1 MNYKPTIQEKILS
14 IFTPVRCLNEQQ
26 LQQYV
31 DGNIPSFEKHLL
43 QQHLV
48 DCELCSEA
56 LEIFY
61 QKSNREKFNEIIP
74 GIRRQIH
81 KEFLQIVPVA
91 TPAVK
96 KVKTLKKEQL
106 REKLL
111 IYSWTILLAAIC
123 IGGLSFLIYHYNYT
137 NSYGN
142 GSRSLPVAAGKADS
156 SGTADNSAVPV
167 ARNTNLPAHIP
178 AHNPAALQ
186 ENGHAV
192 LSQENKIA
200 GLVTPRPKETPPH
213 HKDSI
218 QAAFIKPGTRT
229 LKKETAIAAAA
240 TVRKRLKEDSIS
252 GSVSP
257 GEGHPAAGTPLKNDT
272 DLGDGQPVRKVPVAK
287 QPAPD
292 SVENAPP
299 QTDPDEILYTSAK
312 NYLAQGNVE
321 SAMSRFKFLATNAGN
336 KYYQQAKF
344 QLALCYKAKGKTNRA
359 RKLLKEIVD
368 GNGSMKA
375 QAEAELSNLQ

>member
-1 MNYKPTIQEKILS
+1 MNYKPNIQEKILS

-31 DGNIPSFEKHLL
+31 DGNIPSIEKHLL

-61 QKSNREKFNEIIP
+61 QKSNQQKFNEIIP

-91 TPAVK
+91 IPAVK

-106 REKLL
+106 KEKLL
-111 IYSWTILLAAIC
+111 IYSWTILLAAVC

-142 GSRSLPVAAGKADS
+142 GSRGLPVTARKADS
-156 SGTADNSAVPV
+156 SGIADKPAVPV
-167 ARNTNLPAHIP
+167 TRNANPPGYIP
-178 AHNPAALQ
+178 AHNPAAQ
-186 ENGHAV
+186 TRNADSTSSRENRIEGVVTAHA
-192 LSQENKIA
+192 
-200 GLVTPRPKETPPH
+200 KETPPH
-213 HKDSI
+213 HKDSV
-218 QAAFIKPGTRT
+218 QAVFVKSNPRT
-229 LKKETAIAAAA
+229 LKKEPALASTATAKK
-240 TVRKRLKEDSIS
+240 TVKGDSIS
-252 GSVSP
+252 GPVSY
-257 GEGHPAAGTPLKNDT
+257 GAEHPAAGTPLKNDT
-272 DLGDGQPVRKVPVAK
+272 DLGDGQPVRKAAVAK

-292 SVENAPP
+292 SEENTAP

-312 NYLAQGNVE
+312 NYLAEGNVE
-321 SAMSRFKFLATNAGN
+321 SAMSRFKFLATNASN

-359 RKLLKEIVD
+359 RKLLKEIAD

-375 QAEAELSNLQ
+375 QAEAELANLQ

>member
-1 MNYKPTIQEKILS
+1 IQEKILS

-31 DGNIPSFEKHLL
+31 DGNIPSIEKHLL

-61 QKSNREKFNEIIP
+61 QKSNQEKFNEIIP

-91 TPAVK
+91 IPAVK

-106 REKLL
+106 KEKLL
-111 IYSWTILLAAIC
+111 IYSWTILLAAVC

-142 GSRSLPVAAGKADS
+142 GSRGLPVAARKADS
-156 SGTADNSAVPV
+156 SGIADKPAVPV
-167 ARNTNLPAHIP
+167 TRNANPPGYIP
-178 AHNPAALQ
+178 AHNLAVQTRNADSTSSR
-186 ENGHAV
+186 ENSITDVVVAHA
-192 LSQENKIA
+192 
-200 GLVTPRPKETPPH
+200 KETPSH
-213 HKDSI
+213 HKDSV
-218 QAAFIKPGTRT
+218 QAVFVKSSPRT
-229 LKKETAIAAAA
+229 LKKAPALASTATAKK
-240 TVRKRLKEDSIS
+240 TVKGDSIS
-252 GSVSP
+252 GPVSY
-257 GEGHPAAGTPLKNDT
+257 GAEHPAAGIPLKNDT
-272 DLGDGQPVRKVPVAK
+272 DSGDGQPVRKAAVAK

-292 SVENAPP
+292 SGENTTP

-359 RKLLKEIVD
+359 RKLLKEIAD
-368 GNGSMKA
+368 GNGSMKV
-375 QAEAELSNLQ
+375 QAEAELANLQ